1 MRNALILLAAV
12 ALLIL
17 VAGAMNNG
25 VAFDVDYVAGTVRAV
40 SLFWVAAII
49 AAVVFVVGAI
59 AAWLAQ
65 RATIGSRRKLEAEL
79 QSTYERLREAE
90 SLAARV
96 MPAAATTV
104 VEDVAVVAAAEDVTI
119 AAAENAGQD
128 ATMVDAGEE
137 ATIVDAGGDA
147 TVVSAGEV
155 GAASEAGAREGATSD
170 AAPPDAE
177 SPVADEATAITVVG
191 EAASE
196 TGTADAPLEPDDP
209 RAGEA
214 GSGPETPGDSA

>member
-17 VAGAMNNG
+17 VAGAVNNG

-65 RATIGSRRKLEAEL
+65 RATVGSRRKLEAEL

-90 SLAARV
+90 SLAAGSCLR
-96 MPAAATTV
+96 
-104 VEDVAVVAAAEDVTI
+104 
-119 AAAENAGQD
+119 
-128 ATMVDAGEE
+128 
-137 ATIVDAGGDA
+137 
-147 TVVSAGEV
+147 
-155 GAASEAGAREGATSD
+155 R
-170 AAPPDAE
+170 PPR
-177 SPVADEATAITVVG
+177 SSRRSG
-191 EAASE
+191 RR
-196 TGTADAPLEPDDP
+196 GRRRCDD
-209 RAGEA
+209 RGR
-214 GSGPETPGDSA
+214 

>member
-17 VAGAMNNG
+17 AAGAVNNG

-49 AAVVFVVGAI
+49 AAVVFVIGVI

-104 VEDVAVVAAAEDVTI
+104 VEDVAVVAPAEEVTI
-119 AAAENAGQD
+119 AAAEDG
-128 ATMVDAGEE
+128 GEE
-137 ATIVDAGGDA
+137 ATIVDGGEDA

-155 GAASEAGAREGATSD
+155 GAGAPEAGAPEVATSD
-170 AAPPDAE
+170 EAQAEAEPPA
-177 SPVADEATAITVVG
+177 ADEATAITVVG
-191 EAASE
+191 EAGGETGIAEASE
-196 TGTADAPLEPDDP
+196 GPADASRPNDPDG
-209 RAGEA
+209 GE
-214 GSGPETPGDSA
+214 PGDSA